1 MFQKRLQILDY
12 ESMNNQGFMDSIK
25 PKKKRK
31 RLLSALKMCFKIT
44 KFLQFQVAKQPKL
57 EPLFPQEALPVDP
70 LPCKDEQELNL
81 VVKEL
86 LHQIKKDLNGKPME
100 QKIGQKK
107 KDRKRGT
114 EKKEIKLILTDG

>member
-1 MFQKRLQILDY
+1 
-12 ESMNNQGFMDSIK
+12 
-25 PKKKRK
+25 
-31 RLLSALKMCFKIT
+31 MCFKIT

-57 EPLFPQEALPVDP
+57 EPLSPQEALPVDP